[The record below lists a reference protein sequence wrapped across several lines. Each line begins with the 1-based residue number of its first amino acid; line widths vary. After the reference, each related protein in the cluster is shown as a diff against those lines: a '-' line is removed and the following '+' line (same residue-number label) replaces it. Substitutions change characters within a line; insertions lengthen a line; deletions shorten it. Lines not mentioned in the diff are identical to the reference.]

1 MRTILTLS
9 LALFLWSSTSAR
21 AGEFLSGFDD
31 VPVMRGL
38 APIQSKTLDFDTP
51 GGRIVEGYVDG
62 RVTRQSVQ
70 QFYSSTLPQLGWEQ
84 LGDQEFSRDG
94 ERLRLGY
101 SGQDGNLTVR
111 FTLTPKK

>member
-38 APIQSKTLDFDTP
+38 AQ
-51 GGRIVEGYVDG
+51 
-62 RVTRQSVQ
+62 QSVQ